1 MQPLFIVKDLP
12 FSDIK
17 GMLSEVDLD
26 EISLFSLCD
35 RLGRGNMSP
44 EKAEEERKN
53 VELFTKKCRQY
64 LGKKKEKS
72 Q

>member
-1 MQPLFIVKDLP
+1 
-12 FSDIK
+12 
-17 GMLSEVDLD
+17 
-26 EISLFSLCD
+26 
-35 RLGRGNMSP
+35 MSP